1 MHLQMGNFHRQIVKA
16 GQIILCGVIKMSR
29 LYSIKSCVQFCIVLF
44 LCGGLSAHATTLV
57 TVNQSSNQ
65 VVWQISGN
73 DFLIDEVALTITGPD
88 QTSAISGCTSSPLT
102 CSFSFNASSPTFNT
116 GALDA
121 GTYNWQIEIVPLI
134 NEFACDS
141 ASDVRDAQGGL
152 QGLTDGVAPTPEEQY
167 LECLRNAG
175 LLPPDSHELFAAGN
189 FIIESSGGL
198 IVPVDPGPGT
208 PDNNPPVALCMN
220 VTVEGSAANCSVSAD
235 INDGS
240 TDSDGTVVSLVQSP
254 AGPYGLGDTNVTLT
268 VTDNLGATASCSAVV
283 TVLDSLAPAIECPVD
298 NTMTPPSAPATF
310 TAITSD
316 TCGIP
321 TTQVT
326 SYDCYRFNRNGKRID
341 TNDSCVVS
349 LSNDSI
355 TVNETS
361 GVDSFI
367 DWTIEATDSV
377 GNSTESVCT
386 IEVLHPNS

>member
-1 MHLQMGNFHRQIVKA
+1 M
-16 GQIILCGVIKMSR
+16 
-29 LYSIKSCVQFCIVLF
+29 VLF
-44 LCGGLSAHATTLV
+44 LGGGFSVHATTLV

-73 DFLIDEVALTITGPD
+73 DFFIEEVSLTITGPD
-88 QTSAISGCTSSPLT
+88 QTAAISGCTSSPLI
-102 CSFSFNASSPTFNT
+102 CSFSFNAASPTFNT
-116 GALDA
+116 DVLAA
-121 GTYNWQIEIVPLI
+121 GTYNWQVEIVPLI
-134 NEFACDS
+134 NEFDCDS

-152 QGLTDGVAPTPEEQY
+152 QGLTDGVVPTPEEQY

-175 LLPPDSHELFAAGN
+175 LLPPDSQELFAAGN

-198 IVPVDPGPGT
+198 IVPIEPTPGT
-208 PDNNPPVALCMN
+208 PDNNPPVALCMD
-220 VTVEGSAANCSVSAD
+220 VTVEGSDANCSVSVN

-254 AGPYGLGDTNVTLT
+254 AGPYGLGDTSVTLM

-283 TVLDSLAPAIECPVD
+283 TVLDSLTPVIECPAD

-310 TAITSD
+310 TAIASD
-316 TCGIP
+316 TCSTPI
-321 TTQVT
+321 TQVT
-326 SYDCYRFNRNGKRID
+326 SYDCYRFNRNGKRIN

-349 LSNDSI
+349 LSNNSI

-361 GVDSFI
+361 GVNSFI
-367 DWTIEATDSV
+367 DWTVEATDSV